1 MAALAATVRC
11 CGMGRKEPG
20 RSGRRRFAA
29 LVGQLADLGLLVA
42 AAPAEA
48 SSGKVLR
55 HHTVAFA
62 AGTRTESVKLPT
74 RELFGRGDR
83 QHRRRWPGPPAPG

>member
-1 MAALAATVRC
+1 VDAVLLPPVAATVIGCGEDMAAMAATVRC

-29 LVGQLADLGLLVA
+29 LVGQLADLRLLVA

-48 SSGKVLR
+48 SLGRVLR
-55 HHTVAFA
+55 HDTVAFA
-62 AGTRTESVKLPT
+62 AGTRTGSV
-74 RELFGRGDR
+74 
-83 QHRRRWPGPPAPG
+83 